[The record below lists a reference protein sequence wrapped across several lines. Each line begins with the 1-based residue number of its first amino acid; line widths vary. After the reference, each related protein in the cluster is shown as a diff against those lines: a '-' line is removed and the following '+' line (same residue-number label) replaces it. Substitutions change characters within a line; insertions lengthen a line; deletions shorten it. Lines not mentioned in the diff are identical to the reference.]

1 MGLSLLFSGSGCE
14 QKESDAIPRSLQI
27 HAVSWVTP

>member
-14 QKESDAIPRSLQI
+14 QKESDAIARFLQI
-27 HAVSWVTP
+27 HVVS